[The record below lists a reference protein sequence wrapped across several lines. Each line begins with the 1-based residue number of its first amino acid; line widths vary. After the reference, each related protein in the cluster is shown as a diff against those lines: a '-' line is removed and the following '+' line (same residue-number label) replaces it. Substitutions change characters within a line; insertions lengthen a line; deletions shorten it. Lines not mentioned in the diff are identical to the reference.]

1 MTSTSPAGMP
11 ESESGDRHLRCVL
24 AIPAHNEQDALA
36 ECLDAVAAAPLPPGA
51 IWEEWVLLDGGST
64 DNTVAC
70 WNAWGEDHPELTLR
84 VQRSAERLGKA
95 VELEQIRRLLVA
107 RRDSELVM
115 VVCDADATV
124 DVSAFLHLLEPFFED
139 PKMAVTWG
147 IALPHGP
154 TNGRR
159 ASRFQARLAV
169 AVAERLGPDAIRA
182 DGRLFAVRPSML
194 DGFSWR
200 AELINDDTQ
209 LAGYVRTAGLPHRS
223 VCQAVTYTVAARG
236 WHDFY
241 LQTYRYYAAELRL
254 SMSGI
259 YEPSE
264 TASNGVLAHL
274 HDRSCRVQ
282 ISAFCREA
290 VADPMGAV
298 AYGVARC
305 ACVVLHRFSPAE
317 FADAWPTAKTTKS
330 WPQAGPL
337 ALPAVGQSSPVPS
350 TLRITGEK
358 FAVGLQ
364 VVRTCRNWLTVLAAW
379 PANRIPVLRS
389 LAPRDLEL
397 RLRTGEV
404 VRAPN
409 NKLAAWPMLEVLVGD
424 VYHLDRLPLMASSGS
439 ALSVLDIGAHVG
451 AFAVAI
457 AQRYPAVKVTCYEPS
472 PSSAA
477 LLRTNITA
485 NDLDQRVQIHEA
497 AVASG
502 SGSVH
507 LYSDG
512 DASCEATTIEL
523 AAAGLEGRSR
533 TVIVCPAV
541 AFESAMSS
549 AGNVDLVK
557 LDCEGAE
564 YDIVLNSDPACWEH
578 VKCVLLEYHP
588 VAGHSW
594 EELAG
599 HFGGL
604 DFDVSW
610 VEADQRRPGLGTAML
625 VRVEK
630 KASR

>member
-24 AIPAHNEQDALA
+24 AIPAHNEQDAVE
-36 ECLDAVAAAPLPPGA
+36 ECLNAVAAAALPPGA
-51 IWEEWVLLDGGST
+51 IWEEWVLLDGSST

-84 VQRSAERLGKA
+84 VQHSAERLGKA
-95 VELEQIRRLLVA
+95 VELEQIHRLLVA

-147 IALPHGP
+147 VALPHGP

-236 WHDFY
+236 WRDFY

-274 HDRSCRVQ
+274 HDRSFRVQ

-317 FADAWPTAKTTKS
+317 FADAWPTSKSTKS
-330 WPQAGPL
+330 RPQNGLAPL
-337 ALPAVGQSSPVPS
+337 PVVEQSSPVPS
-350 TLRITGEK
+350 ALRIATEK
-358 FAVGLQ
+358 IALSLE
-364 VVRTCRNWLTVLAAW
+364 VVRTCRNWPSVLGAW
-379 PANRIPVLRS
+379 LVNRIPVLR
-389 LAPRDLEL
+389 AVGPNDLEL
-397 RLRTGEV
+397 RLRTGGV
-404 VRAPN
+404 LRAPN
-409 NKLAAWPMLEVLVGD
+409 NRLGAFPMFEVLAGD
-424 VYHLDRLPLMASSGS
+424 AYHLGRLPWTPSLGS
-439 ALSVLDIGAHVG
+439 ALSVLDVGAHVG
-451 AFAVAI
+451 AFTVAI
-457 AQRYPAVKVTCYEPS
+457 AQRYPAAKVSCYEPS
-472 PSSAA
+472 PTTAGY
-477 LLRTNITA
+477 LRANITA
-485 NDLDQRVQIHEA
+485 NHLDQRVQIHAA
-497 AVASG
+497 AVASET
-502 SGSVH
+502 GSVH

-512 DASCEATTIEL
+512 DASCEATTIDPAL
-523 AAAGLEGRSR
+523 GSEGRSR

-541 AFESAMSS
+541 AFETAVGS

-564 YDIVLNSDPACWEH
+564 YDIVLNSDPSCWEH
-578 VKCVLLEYHP
+578 VSCVLLEYHP

-599 HFGGL
+599 RFGQLG
-604 DFDVSW
+604 FAVSW
-610 VEADQRRPGLGTAML
+610 VEAEDQRWPGLGMAML
-625 VRVEK
+625 MRVEK
-630 KASR
+630 KAPR